1 MQEAKKSM
9 SSLNLVFFLPILQ
22 VTTCTLFYGPIL
34 YNKMNTSYGADHT
47 ATDSLCIY
55 MHRDYVCDS
64 NHIICKKIMHSLLLP
79 YCEIKI
85 YKNSYV
91 TPTLHNNV
99 HILL

>member
-1 MQEAKKSM
+1 MVLTTLQLTACVYTCIEIM
-9 SSLNLVFFLPILQ
+9 S
-22 VTTCTLFYGPIL
+22 VT
-34 YNKMNTSYGADHT
+34 A
-47 ATDSLCIY
+47 
-55 MHRDYVCDS
+55 